1 MAFIGSSLLLQ
12 PKSYSGARADISL
25 FENRIDSLYIV
36 QTSEKLLFTIGLKE
50 LSSYWFISNLPSIM
64 RIFNILIDNADDD

>member
-12 PKSYSGARADISL
+12 PKSCEARADISL

-36 QTSEKLLFTIGLKE
+36 QTFEKLLFTIGLKE
-50 LSSYWFISNLPSIM
+50 LLSYWFINNLSSVM
-64 RIFNILIDNADDD
+64 RIFNILIVNADDD